1 MLVLTEKQILEKR
14 WFNLIERI
22 ENKEIEF
29 SIELIKEIKTHFW
42 KLYPFFSHDFLLFSN
57 IIGVKNDNFYTP
69 IISSFNGNFEIRNEV
84 YGKNV
89 LFSSSVMN
97 EIIQKL
103 DELIKFN
110 NEISKNPL
118 K

>member
-1 MLVLTEKQILEKR
+1 MKR
-14 WFNLIERI
+14 VVITGLGAITPLGN
-22 ENKEIEF
+22 NV
-29 SIELIKEIKTHFW
+29 
-42 KLYPFFSHDFLLFSN
+42 D
-57 IIGVKNDNFYTP
+57 FYTP
-69 IISSFNGNFEIRNEV
+69 IISSFNGNFDIRNEV
-84 YGKNV
+84 YGKNT

-103 DELIKFN
+103 GELVKFN